1 MSGTVHVINRN
12 EKKARE
18 ALMKLGLKK
27 VPGIVRVTFRKKDN
41 QIIAIDSPEVYKSAG
56 GNYVVFGEPRI
67 DDFTRKLA
75 AAQAQAQKSGML
87 PTDAT
92 AAAGN
97 TAQDIQADMQAAA
110 DANAAAEGAEKN
122 AAEEDKEGEEEEV
135 DAGDLSKEDIELV
148 MQQANASRAKA
159 IKALK
164 DHNGDIVNA
173 IMSLS

>member
-1 MSGTVHVINRN
+1 
-12 EKKARE
+12 
-18 ALMKLGLKK
+18 MKLGLKK

-110 DANAAAEGAEKN
+110 DANAAAEGTEKN
-122 AAEEDKEGEEEEV
+122 AAEEGKEGGEEEEEV

>member
-97 TAQDIQADMQAAA
+97 TAQDIQADIQAAA

>member
-1 MSGTVHVINRN
+1 
-12 EKKARE
+12 
-18 ALMKLGLKK
+18 MKLGLKK

-97 TAQDIQADMQAAA
+97 TAQDIQADIQAAA

-148 MQQANASRAKA
+148 MQQANAPRAKA

>member
-97 TAQDIQADMQAAA
+97 TAQDIQADIQAAA

-148 MQQANASRAKA
+148 MQQANAPRAKA